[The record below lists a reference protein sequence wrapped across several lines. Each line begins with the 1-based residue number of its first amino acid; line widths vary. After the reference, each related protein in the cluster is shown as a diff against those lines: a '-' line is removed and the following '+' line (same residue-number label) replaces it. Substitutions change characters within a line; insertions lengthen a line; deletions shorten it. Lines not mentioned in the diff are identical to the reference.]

1 MPGRKV
7 RDESDARSLLE
18 LFESS
23 SLSVAQFAAVHQVDG
38 RSFQCWKYQLRRRA
52 SKPSPRSDE
61 VRFVELISR
70 SAPVAAAPGPV
81 YRLSIGQVSIELEGN
96 FDDQVVLR
104 LLRVAGQC

>member
-23 SLSVAQFAAVHQVDG
+23 SQTVAQFARVQRIDG
-38 RSFQCWKYQLRRRA
+38 RSFQCWKYRLQKEAAQGAPA
-52 SKPSPRSDE
+52 SSE
-61 VRFVELISR
+61 LRFVELLSRRTPTATIST
-70 SAPVAAAPGPV
+70 PV
-81 YRLSIGQVSIELEGN
+81 YRLSVGEVSIELDGN